1 MRMAKCPACS
11 GHNVNGFKDKHL
23 DCWGSKCYDCGY
35 TVIDERF
42 HSRKIARFY
51 WNRNYEKLTGEV
63 LPDEMCGRQKG
74 AFMKKELRIGL
85 DKLEKLGADKES
97 D

>member
-1 MRMAKCPACS
+1 MRMAKCPACG

-35 TVIDERF
+35 TVVDEQDN
-42 HSRKIARFY
+42 SRKLSRY
-51 WNRNYEKLTGEV
+51 RWNINYEKKTGEK

-74 AFMKKELRIGL
+74 AYMKKEIRAGKVI
-85 DKLEKLGADKES
+85 E
-97 D
+97 